1 MIIDEIKKANIEAMK
16 NHDQNLRAI
25 YSVLISKHLSATIN
39 ARTAG
44 GVVDDAEM
52 TRIIQKTI
60 KELEEES
67 ANYAKVGNKEKSASI
82 LKQKEVISKF
92 LPQMM
97 SRDEIKDIILGL
109 EDKSVPFVMKYFKQ
123 NYNGKCEMKLVQE
136 VFKRCVKVRI
146 FFYFLCY

>member
-39 ARTAG
+39 ARTTGAE
-44 GVVDDAEM
+44 VDDAEM

-67 ANYAKVGNKEKSASI
+67 ANYAKVGNKEKSDNI
-82 LKQKEVISKF
+82 LKQKQVIEKF

-97 SRDEIKDIILGL
+97 SADKIKKIILSL
-109 EDKSVPFVMKYFKQ
+109 DDKSIPFVMRYFKA
-123 NYNGKCEMKLVQE
+123 NYNGKCEMKTVQE
-136 VFKRCVKVRI
+136 VLKS
-146 FFYFLCY
+146 L

>member
-16 NHDQNLRAI
+16 AHDQNLRAI
-25 YSVLISKHLSATIN
+25 YSVLISKHMQASIN
-39 ARTAG
+39 ARTTGAS
-44 GVVDDAEM
+44 VDDAEM
-52 TRIIQKTI
+52 IRIIQKTI

-67 ANYAKVGNKEKSASI
+67 ANYDKVGNKEKAENI

-97 SRDEIKDIILGL
+97 GADEIKKIILSL
-109 EDKSVPFVMKYFKQ
+109 EDKSVPSVMRHFKA

-136 VFKRCVKVRI
+136 VLKS
-146 FFYFLCY
+146 L